1 MHNKRIYDLSIA
13 TDRIKR
19 YCSVQDR
26 CQWDVIKKMNEWS
39 LGKKTKNHLLE
50 ILITE
55 NYVNEERFSQSFCRG
70 KFKIKN
76 WGKRKISNELKQKKI
91 PNICIDKGMKEIK
104 EDEYL
109 KVLEKLFIQK
119 KDTVNDKN
127 HFVRKTKIANFLI
140 QRGFESFLVWEKM
153 KDLKDK

>member
-1 MHNKRIYDLSIA
+1 MHKKRIYDLSIA

-26 CQWDVIKKMNEWS
+26 CQWDVIKKMNEWG
-39 LGKKTKNHLLE
+39 LGEKTKNHLLE

-76 WGKRKISNELKQKKI
+76 WGERKINNELKQKNISK
-91 PNICIDKGMKEIK
+91 ICIDKGMKEIK
-104 EDEYL
+104 EEEYL
-109 KVLEKLFIQK
+109 KVLDKLFIQK
-119 KDTVNDKN
+119 RDKVTDKN
-127 HFVRKTKIANFLI
+127 HFVRKAKIANFLI